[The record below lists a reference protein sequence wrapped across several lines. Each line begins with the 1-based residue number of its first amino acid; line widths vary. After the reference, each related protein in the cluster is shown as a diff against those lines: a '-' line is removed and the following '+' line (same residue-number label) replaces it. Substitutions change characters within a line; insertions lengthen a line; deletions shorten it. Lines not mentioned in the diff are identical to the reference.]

1 MTNVIEKKIDFN
13 SCDSLCLFV
22 FNRSDEDFTMDALA
36 RSRRKALKVAVGAL
50 CLEVGF
56 GIAEESALET
66 LTEMLQSCR
75 FYSYRHRGL

>member
-1 MTNVIEKKIDFN
+1 
-13 SCDSLCLFV
+13 
-22 FNRSDEDFTMDALA
+22 MDALS

-66 LTEMLQSCR
+66 LTEMLQSCM
-75 FYSYRHRGL
+75 FILMSNNILIETKITICGAGWHSGSV